1 MDSTVPYRENGS
13 IAHGIRPNHLRRF
26 RADNSLNIPK
36 EVKSLKA
43 ANPAAMWA
51 LMNKLSGLVRGS
63 LKKPREIADLAE
75 KIADELGRSLA
86 IERCAVL
93 LFSEEG
99 SALEVK
105 AEYAGGQKS
114 ALVGKTYHLGV
125 RSEFVRLLRDGRP
138 LPLHDILTAGASALE
153 TFVGDSKS
161 GGVIAFPLLGHAGP
175 IGCLTMHAAEGG
187 HFSDEFIEIC
197 EALSQQVAIALDLA
211 QTLQTR
217 NRQASFFTQAKTACL
232 IVDSESL
239 LVLSANASAARL
251 LTGASVCMDGVNL
264 TDLLAPKK
272 TVNDIVLTTIN
283 SGSAQ
288 FAQDLTLS
296 AAKSEGGFV
305 GLLAYPIHETD
316 SHTDSKDQ
324 KLAVILYDQKHP
336 SLLSKPAAQED
347 ERAQQGENSQ
357 VVLSKQLTWERWMR
371 QIVCRLHSSLDRDSI
386 MQSVVDSLGRALSVS
401 RCMVVRTES
410 ISSPIVT
417 HEFAEPDVSPLGLG
431 RTGQFP
437 ARTAGHF
444 KTRVK
449 AVGDIVAERP
459 NLQISDEELE
469 WFLDNGFSSIA
480 GAPISHHGQIYG
492 VVVAISCGVPRKW
505 LPNELD
511 MLEVAAAEAAIALE
525 NSQAF
530 MQVKDQL
537 FNMNLLGNLTQQLT
551 NTLEM
556 ASRTNRPEGLEDKG
570 RADTGGPPLSFRE
583 LEVLKLIASGL
594 ANREI
599 AQRLFLTESTVEL
612 HASRIRKKLK
622 LKSRTA
628 LVKYACDNDLV

>member
-1 MDSTVPYRENGS
+1 
-13 IAHGIRPNHLRRF
+13 
-26 RADNSLNIPK
+26 
-36 EVKSLKA
+36 
-43 ANPAAMWA
+43 
-51 LMNKLSGLVRGS
+51 
-63 LKKPREIADLAE
+63 
-75 KIADELGRSLA
+75 
-86 IERCAVL
+86 
-93 LFSEEG
+93 
-99 SALEVK
+99 
-105 AEYAGGQKS
+105 
-114 ALVGKTYHLGV
+114 
-125 RSEFVRLLRDGRP
+125 
-138 LPLHDILTAGASALE
+138 
-153 TFVGDSKS
+153 
-161 GGVIAFPLLGHAGP
+161 
-175 IGCLTMHAAEGG
+175 
-187 HFSDEFIEIC
+187 
-197 EALSQQVAIALDLA
+197 
-211 QTLQTR
+211 
-217 NRQASFFTQAKTACL
+217 
-232 IVDSESL
+232 
-239 LVLSANASAARL
+239 
-251 LTGASVCMDGVNL
+251 
-264 TDLLAPKK
+264 
-272 TVNDIVLTTIN
+272 
-283 SGSAQ
+283 
-288 FAQDLTLS
+288 
-296 AAKSEGGFV
+296 
-305 GLLAYPIHETD
+305 
-316 SHTDSKDQ
+316 
-324 KLAVILYDQKHP
+324 
-336 SLLSKPAAQED
+336 
-347 ERAQQGENSQ
+347 
-357 VVLSKQLTWERWMR
+357 
-371 QIVCRLHSSLDRDSI
+371 

-410 ISSPIVT
+410 VTSPIVT

-437 ARTAGHF
+437 AGTAGHF

-449 AVGDIVAERP
+449 AVSDIVAERP

-469 WFLDNGFSSIA
+469 WFLDNGFSSLA
-480 GAPISHHGQIYG
+480 GAPISHHGNIYG

-556 ASRTNRPEGLEDKG
+556 ASRSNRPEGFEDKS
-570 RADTGGPPLSFRE
+570 RSEAGGPPLSFRE

>member
-1 MDSTVPYRENGS
+1 MDSTVCYRENWN
-13 IAHGIRPNHLRRF
+13 IFRPSYPPETVNY
-26 RADNSLNIPK
+26 LNIPK
-36 EVKSLKA
+36 EVKAVNSAEPAELWTLLSKVTELVRASLRTPADVSALTRKA
-43 ANPAAMWA
+43 ADEIG
-51 LMNKLSGLVRGS
+51 KGLN
-63 LKKPREIADLAE
+63 L
-75 KIADELGRSLA
+75 
-86 IERCAVL
+86 ERCAIL
-93 LFSEEG
+93 LFTEDGAS
-99 SALEVK
+99 LVVT
-105 AEYAGGQKS
+105 AEYSLSEPSSHLGKS
-114 ALVGKTYHLGV
+114 YHLGL
-125 RSEFVRLLRDGRP
+125 RSEFSKLLRDGRP
-138 LPLHDILTAGASALE
+138 LPLQDILAQDGSQLE
-153 TFVGDSKS
+153 SFVGDAKS
-161 GGVIAFPLLGHAGP
+161 GSVIAFPLIGRKGP
-175 IGCLTMHAAEGG
+175 IGCLTMHAAAGADSTY
-187 HFSDEFIEIC
+187 FSDQLIEAC
-197 EALSQQVAIALDLA
+197 DGLSQQVAIVLEVCHSIKSLNQEAV
-211 QTLQTR
+211 
-217 NRQASFFTQAKTACL
+217 FFSEAGSACL
-232 IVDSESL
+232 IVNRDTL
-239 LVLSANASAARL
+239 AVLSANASAALL
-251 LTGASVCMDGVNL
+251 LTGSSASILNVSL
-264 TDLLAPKK
+264 SDLLAPKALVVE
-272 TVNDIVLTTIN
+272 TVNKAASED
-283 SGSAQ
+283 SAKSAQ
-288 FAQDLTLS
+288 DMTLS
-296 AAKSEGGFV
+296 AAKSDGV
-305 GLLAYPIHETD
+305 QVSLLAYPIHDPQTNGQ
-316 SHTDSKDQ
+316 HV
-324 KLAVILYDQKHP
+324 AVILYQQKQSP
-336 SLLSKPAAQED
+336 VVSKTAGAQEEFLQAD
-347 ERAQQGENSQ
+347 QGQAS
-357 VVLSKQLTWERWMR
+357 LSKQLTWERWMR
-371 QIVCRLHSSLDRDSI
+371 QIVCRVHSSLDRDSI

-410 ISSPIVT
+410 VTAPIVT

-437 ARTAGHF
+437 ARTASHF

-449 AVGDIVAERP
+449 AVADIVSERP

-480 GAPISHHGQIYG
+480 GAPISHHGHIYG
-492 VVVAISCGVPRKW
+492 VVVAISCGAPRKW
-505 LPNELD
+505 LPHELD

-570 RADTGGPPLSFRE
+570 RSEAGGPPLSFRE

>member
-1 MDSTVPYRENGS
+1 M
-13 IAHGIRPNHLRRF
+13 
-26 RADNSLNIPK
+26 
-36 EVKSLKA
+36 
-43 ANPAAMWA
+43 
-51 LMNKLSGLVRGS
+51 
-63 LKKPREIADLAE
+63 LAY
-75 KIADELGRSLA
+75 A
-86 IERCAVL
+86 I
-93 LFSEEG
+93 
-99 SALEVK
+99 
-105 AEYAGGQKS
+105 
-114 ALVGKTYHLGV
+114 T
-125 RSEFVRLLRDGRP
+125 
-138 LPLHDILTAGASALE
+138 
-153 TFVGDSKS
+153 
-161 GGVIAFPLLGHAGP
+161 
-175 IGCLTMHAAEGG
+175 
-187 HFSDEFIEIC
+187 
-197 EALSQQVAIALDLA
+197 
-211 QTLQTR
+211 
-217 NRQASFFTQAKTACL
+217 
-232 IVDSESL
+232 SESAEL
-239 LVLSANASAARL
+239 QS
-251 LTGASVCMDGVNL
+251 SV
-264 TDLLAPKK
+264 
-272 TVNDIVLTTIN
+272 
-283 SGSAQ
+283 
-288 FAQDLTLS
+288 
-296 AAKSEGGFV
+296 
-305 GLLAYPIHETD
+305 
-316 SHTDSKDQ
+316 
-324 KLAVILYDQKHP
+324 AVILYNRTMPAGASQSSGSQD
-336 SLLSKPAAQED
+336 LSQADNQAT
-347 ERAQQGENSQ
+347 
-357 VVLSKQLTWERWMR
+357 LSRQLTWERWMR
-371 QIVCRLHSSLDRDSI
+371 QIVCRVHSSLDRDSI

-410 ISSPIVT
+410 VSAPIVT

-449 AVGDIVAERP
+449 AVSDIVAERP

-480 GAPISHHGQIYG
+480 GAPISHHGHLYG
-492 VVVAISCGVPRKW
+492 VVVAISCGAARKW

-556 ASRTNRPEGLEDKG
+556 ASRTTRPEGLEDKG
-570 RADTGGPPLSFRE
+570 RSDAGGPPLSFRE

>member
-1 MDSTVPYRENGS
+1 M
-13 IAHGIRPNHLRRF
+13 
-26 RADNSLNIPK
+26 
-36 EVKSLKA
+36 KA
-43 ANPAAMWA
+43 ADPAAMWA
-51 LMNKLSGLVRGS
+51 LLNKLSELVRGS
-63 LKKPREIADLAE
+63 LKKPLEISALAHRIVE
-75 KIADELGRSLA
+75 ELGPSLA
-86 IERCAVL
+86 LERCAIL

-105 AEYAGGQKS
+105 AEYAGGEKS
-114 ALVGKTYHLGV
+114 LLVGKTYHLGV
-125 RSEFVRLLRDGRP
+125 RSEFTRLLRDGRP
-138 LPLHDILTAGASALE
+138 LPLQDIFTGGASALE
-153 TFVGDSKS
+153 SFVGDNKS
-161 GGVIAFPLLGHAGP
+161 GAVVAFPLPGQDGP
-175 IGCLTMHAAEGG
+175 FGCLTMHAAEGA
-187 HFSDEFIEIC
+187 HFSDELIEIC
-197 EALSQQVAIALDLA
+197 ESLTQQVAIALDLA
-211 QTLQTR
+211 STLKRR
-217 NRQASFFTQAKTACL
+217 NREASFFTQAKSACL
-232 IVDSESL
+232 IVDSESMM
-239 LVLSANASAARL
+239 VLSANATAARL
-251 LTGASVCMDGVNL
+251 LTGASVSIDGVTL
-264 TDLLAPKK
+264 SDLLAPKK
-272 TVNDIVLTTIN
+272 TIAEVVAQAIS
-283 SGSAQ
+283 SGAAQSAH
-288 FAQDLTLS
+288 DLTLS
-296 AAKSEGGFV
+296 AAKSEGGFI
-305 GLLAYPIHETD
+305 GLLSYPIHESD
-316 SHTDSKDQ
+316 SHTETKDR
-324 KLAVILYDQKHP
+324 KVAVILYDEKQP
-336 SLLSKPAAQED
+336 AQRTKPAAQDD
-347 ERAQQGENSQ
+347 ERAQLGDNSQ
-357 VVLSKQLTWERWMR
+357 AALTRQLTWERWVR
-371 QIVCRLHSSLDRDSI
+371 QIVSRVHSSLDRDSI
-386 MQSVVDSLGRALSVS
+386 MQSVVDSLGRALGVS

-410 ISSPIVT
+410 VTSPIVT

-449 AVGDIVAERP
+449 AVGDIVSERP

-505 LPNELD
+505 LPHELD
-511 MLEVAAAEAAIALE
+511 MLEVAAAEAAVALE

-570 RADTGGPPLSFRE
+570 RSEIGGPPLSFRE

>member
-1 MDSTVPYRENGS
+1 MDM
-13 IAHGIRPNHLRRF
+13 AHSHVIPK
-26 RADNSLNIPK
+26 APPEWVNSLNIPK
-36 EVKSLKA
+36 EAKSVKT
-43 ANPAAMWA
+43 AN
-51 LMNKLSGLVRGS
+51 LSHLWTLLGKVTELVRAALRAPG
-63 LKKPREIADLAE
+63 EISALTSKATE
-75 KIADELGRSLA
+75 QIGQGMNL
-86 IERCAVL
+86 ERCAVL
-93 LFSEEG
+93 LFAEDGASL
-99 SALEVK
+99 SVI
-105 AEYAGGQKS
+105 AEYSRSQTS
-114 ALVGKTYHLGV
+114 APLGRRYHLGL
-125 RSEFVRLLRDGRP
+125 RSEFAKLLRDGRP
-138 LPLHDILTAGASALE
+138 VPLQDILAQDGSQFESFL
-153 TFVGDSKS
+153 GDAK
-161 GGVIAFPLLGHAGP
+161 GGVVIAFPLIGLKGA
-175 IGCLTMHAAEGG
+175 IGCMTMHVAAGTDGAYFCDDMIEACEGL
-187 HFSDEFIEIC
+187 
-197 EALSQQVAIALDLA
+197 AQQVAILA
-211 QTLQTR
+211 EVCLTLCDRKQE
-217 NRQASFFTQAKTACL
+217 AVFFSEARSACL
-232 IVDSESL
+232 IVDRETL
-239 LVLSANASAARL
+239 AVLNANASAALL
-251 LTGASVCMDGVNL
+251 LTGSNASIVNVSL
-264 TDLLAPKK
+264 SDLLAPKAL
-272 TVNDIVLTTIN
+272 VVEAIN
-283 SGSAQ
+283 KSAGENSVRS
-288 FAQDLTLS
+288 AHDLVLS
-296 AAKSEGGFV
+296 AAKSDGLKV
-305 GLLAYPIHETD
+305 SLLAYPINDPENDGRH
-316 SHTDSKDQ
+316 
-324 KLAVILYDQKHP
+324 LGVILYPQKD
-336 SLLSKPAAQED
+336 SALQTKGNAAQVEFALS
-347 ERAQQGENSQ
+347 EHGQAN
-357 VVLSKQLTWERWMR
+357 LSKQLTWERWMR
-371 QIVCRLHSSLDRDSI
+371 QIVCRVHSSLDRDSI

-410 ISSPIVT
+410 VTAPIVT

-437 ARTAGHF
+437 ARTASHF

-449 AVGDIVAERP
+449 AVADIVAERP

-480 GAPISHHGQIYG
+480 GAPISHHGNIYG
-492 VVVAISCGVPRKW
+492 VVVAISCGAARKW

-570 RADTGGPPLSFRE
+570 RADAGGPPLSFRE

>member
-1 MDSTVPYRENGS
+1 
-13 IAHGIRPNHLRRF
+13 
-26 RADNSLNIPK
+26 
-36 EVKSLKA
+36 
-43 ANPAAMWA
+43 MWA
-51 LMNKLSGLVRGS
+51 LMNRLTELIRGS
-63 LKKPREIADLAE
+63 LKRPGETRDLSE
-75 KIADELGRSLA
+75 KIVEELGRALNL
-86 IERCAVL
+86 ERCAIL
-93 LFSEEG
+93 IYADEG

-105 AEYAGGQKS
+105 AEFAGAQKS
-114 ALVGKTYHLGV
+114 TLVGKTYHLGV
-125 RSEFVRLLRDGRP
+125 RSEFTKLLRDGRP
-138 LPLHDILTAGASALE
+138 LPLPDILAGGASALE
-153 TFVGDSKS
+153 TFVGESKS
-161 GGVIAFPLLGHAGP
+161 GAVIAFPLIGQDGP
-175 IGCLTMHAAEGG
+175 FGCLTMHAAENG
-187 HFSDEFIEIC
+187 HFTDELIEVC
-197 EALSQQVAIALDLA
+197 ESLCQQAAIALDLTA
-211 QTLQTR
+211 TLKAR
-217 NRQASFFTQAKTACL
+217 NREASFFTQAKSACL
-232 IVDSESL
+232 VVDAETMM
-239 LVLSANASAARL
+239 VLSANATAARL
-251 LTGASVCMDGVNL
+251 LTGASVSIDGVNL
-264 TDLLAPKK
+264 SDLLAPKK
-272 TVNDIVLTTIN
+272 TVAEIVSLTIS
-283 SGSAQ
+283 SGLTQ
-288 FAQDLTLS
+288 KAQDLTLS
-296 AAKSEGGFV
+296 AAKSEGGYI
-305 GLLAYPIHETD
+305 GLLTYPIHESD
-316 SHTDSKDQ
+316 SHTDSKDR
-324 KLAVILYDQKHP
+324 KVAFILYDQKQP
-336 SLLSKPAAQED
+336 SQIAKPANPVDQSAK
-347 ERAQQGENSQ
+347 QGEDNQ
-357 VVLSKQLTWERWMR
+357 AALSRQLTWERWMR
-371 QIVCRLHSSLDRDSI
+371 QIVCRVHASLDRDSI

-410 ISSPIVT
+410 VTSPIVT

-505 LPNELD
+505 LPHELD
-511 MLEVAAAEAAIALE
+511 MLEVAAAEAAIAME

-570 RADTGGPPLSFRE
+570 RAEAGGPPLSFRE

>member
-1 MDSTVPYRENGS
+1 MDSAVCYREKWN
-13 IAHGIRPNHLRRF
+13 IASLNVIPNALP
-26 RADNSLNIPK
+26 DSVSSLNIPK
-36 EVKSLKA
+36 EAKSVKT
-43 ANPAAMWA
+43 ANSSELWTLLA
-51 LMNKLSGLVRGS
+51 KVTELVRGS
-63 LKKPREIADLAE
+63 LRAPGEISALTRKA
-75 KIADELGRSLA
+75 ADEIGKGLNL
-86 IERCAVL
+86 ERCAVL
-93 LFSEEG
+93 LFTEDG
-99 SALEVK
+99 SSLSVTAD
-105 AEYAGGQKS
+105 YSRSHTS
-114 ALVGKTYHLGV
+114 ACLGRNYHLGL
-125 RSEFVRLLRDGRP
+125 RSEFSKLLRDGRP
-138 LPLHDILTAGASALE
+138 LPLQDILAQDGSQLE
-153 TFVGDSKS
+153 AFLGDSK
-161 GGVIAFPLLGHAGP
+161 GGAVIAFPLIGPKGP
-175 IGCLTMHAAEGG
+175 IGCMTMHAAAGSDSAF
-187 HFSDEFIEIC
+187 FSDEMIEAC
-197 EALSQQVAIALDLA
+197 EGLAQQVAIAVEVCQSLKSLHQEA
-211 QTLQTR
+211 V
-217 NRQASFFTQAKTACL
+217 FFSEARSACL
-232 IVDSESL
+232 IVNRETL
-239 LVLSANASAARL
+239 AVLNANASANQL
-251 LTGASVCMDGVNL
+251 LTGSSASVLNVSL
-264 TDLLAPKK
+264 SDLLAPKAL
-272 TVNDIVLTTIN
+272 VVETIYKAAGED
-283 SGSAQ
+283 SVKSAHE
-288 FAQDLTLS
+288 LVLS
-296 AAKSEGGFV
+296 AAKADGVKVS
-305 GLLAYPIHETD
+305 LLAYPIHDSQTD
-316 SHTDSKDQ
+316 GHHV
-324 KLAVILYDQKHP
+324 AIILYPHRQTVGQTKGSDV
-336 SLLSKPAAQED
+336 QED
-347 ERAQQGENSQ
+347 FASAEQGPAS
-357 VVLSKQLTWERWMR
+357 LSKQLTWERWMR
-371 QIVCRLHSSLDRDSI
+371 QIVCRVHSSLDRDSI

-410 ISSPIVT
+410 VTAPIVT

-437 ARTAGHF
+437 ARTASHF
-444 KTRVK
+444 KTRVR
-449 AVGDIVAERP
+449 AVADIVAERP

-480 GAPISHHGQIYG
+480 GAPISHHGHIYG
-492 VVVAISCGVPRKW
+492 VVVAISCGAARKW

-570 RADTGGPPLSFRE
+570 RAEAGGPPLSFRE